1 MNSRQAG
8 QGRNSIGDRA
18 GPDGG
23 VKLVTI
29 GFLKKRWSISNAHS
43 YRIAS
48 EQLHAVKIGAALR
61 IPLANIL
68 AFEQAHGVPQE

>member
-1 MNSRQAG
+1 MRQSA
-8 QGRNSIGDRA
+8 QSKDKSIPEHD
-18 GPDGG
+18 DGI
-23 VKLVTI
+23 VLVPVS
-29 GFLKKRWSISNAHS
+29 FLRRRWSISNAHS

-68 AFEQAHGVPQE
+68 AFERVHGVPQE